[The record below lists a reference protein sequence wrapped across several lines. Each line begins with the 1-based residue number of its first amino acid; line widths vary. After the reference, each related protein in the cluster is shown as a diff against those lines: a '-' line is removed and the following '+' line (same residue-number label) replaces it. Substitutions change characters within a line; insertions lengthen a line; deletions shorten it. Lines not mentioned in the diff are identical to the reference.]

1 VGPLTWRLC
10 RGTIEIKM
18 RKAKTI
24 LLLAVAAVLLLYS
37 MDCFAPGSADAQAME
52 CCATMPCTPANH
64 SHDCCKTMVFGPSLY
79 IQPPG
84 TVYIAPLQAAAGP
97 PALPAADFPIVLAS
111 ATRVFADSASSGRAH
126 APPRK
131 LYTVYL
137 SLLI

>member
-1 VGPLTWRLC
+1 MGHLTRRLC

-18 RKAKTI
+18 RKAKAI

-37 MDCFAPGSADAQAME
+37 MDCFSPGSAGAQAME
-52 CCATMPCTPANH
+52 CCATMPCTPANQ

-79 IQPPG
+79 IQPPNS
-84 TVYIAPLQAAAGP
+84 VYIAPLQAATGS
-97 PALPAADFPIVLAS
+97 PALQVPGFPVVRAS

-126 APPRK
+126 APPRE